1 MNGPPPGSP
10 SPAEAERRIRHDG
23 FTLLPGVIPAAE
35 VAAVRDSVV
44 EAQGRRRAESEAMLA
59 SIRAKGHRV
68 SVTGVDSLR
77 GVINETQLFAPYLT
91 DERLF
96 GICRAFFGGHVRI
109 TTTDCVINRP
119 GCGRGYWHADWPYNQ
134 TNASHIPAPYPDAL
148 LHLSTIWMLTDFTAE
163 NGGTLLVPGSHRFG
177 TNPTAGT
184 LTGVDPDAPYPT
196 ETHAVGTA
204 GSVLAYD
211 SRLWHAV
218 PPKPL
223 RRRPR
228 GPGRALRP
236 VVAQP
241 RAGAGRVS
249 GAHGHG
255 GGDQRQELRLPRDPA
270 RGLGPTARDGEAPL
284 PALGGRRLTLA
295 PALAPS
301 YPVQRSAPPSQGCR
315 QP

>member
-1 MNGPPPGSP
+1 MIGPPPDSP
-10 SPAEAERRIRHDG
+10 SPAEAERRVRHDG
-23 FTLLPGVIPAAE
+23 FTLLPGVIPAGE

-77 GVINETQLFAPYLT
+77 GVINETQLFAPYLA

-96 GICRAFFGGHVRI
+96 EICRAFFGGHFRI

-148 LHLSTIWMLTDFTAE
+148 LHLSTIWMLTDFTPE

-177 TNPTAGT
+177 TNPTAGS

-218 PPKPL
+218 PPNRSDEDRVALVVRYGPWWLNLEPAREGSAEHTAMVVETNGKNYATPEIRPEVWAGLPEAVKPL
-223 RRRPR
+223 YRHW
-228 GPGRALRP
+228 
-236 VVAQP
+236 VA
-241 RAGAGRVS
+241 AG
-249 GAHGHG
+249 
-255 GGDQRQELRLPRDPA
+255 
-270 RGLGPTARDGEAPL
+270 
-284 PALGGRRLTLA
+284 
-295 PALAPS
+295 
-301 YPVQRSAPPSQGCR
+301 
-315 QP
+315 